1 MMAFRSI
8 KAFTLIEALIVVAI
22 MAIVATITFS
32 DSLEAVIRKK
42 INAEDQA
49 LALLERDIRVS
60 FENTDLSGTNIAS
73 FVNEIGTGDIATA
86 FSTDTNPVYT
96 TTNSND
102 WFAKIARI
110 RGTAVQLGVAP
121 LPNNQPALAKLLFNH
136 SGNARLLV
144 AAPPEAD
151 KQRFML
157 ISLIA
162 QPGELTLPAYQDNTT
177 WFDAIWNT
185 DFTNRNP
192 AASGLWKSILAP
204 DQIAQWEGDS
214 SGTNLY
220 RLRVQRVTLPRFV
233 VTVNNNHATKY
244 AWVYANHDGYSMT
257 FPTPANNPP
266 NPPQSA
272 SILAGRQIRV
282 TCGLPAD
289 PNAAL
294 QTHLFL
300 LREDAVIN
308 VDSL

>member
-1 MMAFRSI
+1 MAFRSI
-8 KAFTLIEALIVVAI
+8 KGFTLIEALIVVAI

-32 DSLEAVIRKK
+32 DSLETVIRKK

-73 FVNEIGTGDIATA
+73 LIGEIGTGDIATA
-86 FSTDTNPVYT
+86 FSTNTNPVYT
-96 TTNSND
+96 TTNAND

-110 RGTAVQLGVAP
+110 RGTAAQLGVAP
-121 LPNNQPALAKLLFNH
+121 LPNSQPALAKLLFNH

-144 AAPPEAD
+144 ARPADPLETD

-157 ISLIA
+157 ISLVA
-162 QPGELTLPAYQDNTT
+162 QPGELTLPVYQNNTT

-185 DFTNRNP
+185 DFTSRSATTPGNWN
-192 AASGLWKSILAP
+192 SLLST
-204 DQIAQWEGDS
+204 DQIAQWNGDS

-220 RLRVQRVTLPRFV
+220 RLRVLRITLPRFV
-233 VTVNNNHATKY
+233 VTVNNNHLTKY
-244 AWVYANHDGYSMT
+244 AWVYANNGGYSFT
-257 FPTPANNPP
+257 ATSNPGVTQQT
-266 NPPQSA
+266 NP
-272 SILAGRQIRV
+272 ILAGRQIRV
-282 TCGLPAD
+282 TCGLPAN
-289 PNAAL
+289 PAAAL

-300 LREDAVIN
+300 LREDAIIN